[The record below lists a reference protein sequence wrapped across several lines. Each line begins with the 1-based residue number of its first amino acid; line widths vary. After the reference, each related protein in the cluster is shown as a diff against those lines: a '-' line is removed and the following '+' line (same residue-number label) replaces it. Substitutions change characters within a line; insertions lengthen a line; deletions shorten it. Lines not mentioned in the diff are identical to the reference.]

1 MAILRLSYNTQIN
14 GNIFDAVNSL
24 SSLLPEALLSNTENW
39 FEILKGWNTLF
50 VHLTN
55 AEGETNVASYE
66 QQTLLNWNKK
76 EQAN

>member
-39 FEILKGWNTLF
+39 FEILKG
-50 VHLTN
+50 
-55 AEGETNVASYE
+55 
-66 QQTLLNWNKK
+66 
-76 EQAN
+76 